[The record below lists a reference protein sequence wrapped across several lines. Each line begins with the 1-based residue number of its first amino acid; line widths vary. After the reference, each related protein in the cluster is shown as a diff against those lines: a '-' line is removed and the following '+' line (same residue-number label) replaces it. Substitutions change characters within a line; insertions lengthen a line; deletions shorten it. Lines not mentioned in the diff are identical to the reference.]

1 MPTQVPPNGGY
12 FCLISKQDGA
22 STSSRRAAT
31 CCPSV
36 SQKCEFSPPP
46 YSLRSK
52 NLFQH
57 VVYTGTRNGSIQC
70 FDKRLASGQKGQE
83 LFNGRFKNDNRSVT
97 HLNILHET
105 QMLVSTI
112 RGDVSCL
119 QDLAWTRVVS

>member
-1 MPTQVPPNGGY
+1 MELRRPP
-12 FCLISKQDGA
+12 DGQ
-22 STSSRRAAT
+22 RRVVRL
-31 CCPSV
+31 SV
-36 SQKCEFSPPP
+36 RSANFLPP